1 MRARK
6 VSCRSIPTTV
16 GAYSLYIRILVSR
29 LEDGLND
36 RPKAKTYVSNMR
48 NKFRCGFDSFRTCP
62 YAQRENKGGQDSRIP
77 GNTSAPYLTFSYV
90 PHNEKATKSKMP
102 RNTGQISWQLRVQGI
117 LVWIALQISTGSF
130 GVVFVGGSFS

>member
-1 MRARK
+1 
-6 VSCRSIPTTV
+6 
-16 GAYSLYIRILVSR
+16 
-29 LEDGLND
+29 
-36 RPKAKTYVSNMR
+36 MR

-62 YAQRENKGGQDSRIP
+62 YAQRENNGEQDSRIR
-77 GNTSAPYLTFSYV
+77 GNTSARYLTFLYV

-117 LVWIALQISTGSF
+117 HVWIVLQLSTGSF